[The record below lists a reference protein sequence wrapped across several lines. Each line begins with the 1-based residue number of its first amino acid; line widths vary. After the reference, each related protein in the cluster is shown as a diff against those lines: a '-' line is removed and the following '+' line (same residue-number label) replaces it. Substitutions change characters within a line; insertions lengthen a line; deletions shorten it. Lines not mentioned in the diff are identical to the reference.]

1 MKTCCSLLLLTLI
14 FVCPGYADQ
23 FTADFPSSNSIVI
36 SSTGMPNPGQYGYFW
51 SKSRG
56 DSISQTFSGTGL
68 PYVNA
73 IDLNFNVTYN
83 VLGSRIYWDVLV
95 NGTDI
100 GDWSWGDSD
109 GIGSVNL
116 HLDFADIYGSG
127 VYNIKMAVS
136 NEVAGSIKIGFPGNM
151 TLYSNAA
158 AVPEPAT
165 MLLLGAGLIG
175 LAGYGRKKLN

>member
-1 MKTCCSLLLLTLI
+1 
-14 FVCPGYADQ
+14 
-23 FTADFPSSNSIVI
+23 
-36 SSTGMPNPGQYGYFW
+36 
-51 SKSRG
+51 
-56 DSISQTFSGTGL
+56 
-68 PYVNA
+68 
-73 IDLNFNVTYN
+73 
-83 VLGSRIYWDVLV
+83 LGSRIYWDVLV

-100 GDWSWGDSD
+100 GDWSWGVSD

-127 VYNIKMAVS
+127 VYNIQMAVS

-165 MLLLGAGLIG
+165 MLLLGAGLVG